1 MLVTLEHDR
10 WEWQPVEI
18 NGIVHI
24 VPTADARVAHLPFH
38 EKRPIHTG
46 RKPAREA
53 ASLPYRVGGR
63 TPATAWPERRPVP
76 AEGGPKR
83 DAS

>member
-1 MLVTLEHDR
+1 
-10 WEWQPVEI
+10 VEI
-18 NGIVHI
+18 NGIAHV
-24 VPTADARVAHLPFH
+24 VRTVDACAAHLPLH
-38 EKRPIHTG
+38 EKRPIHRG
-46 RKPAREA
+46 PKPAREA

-63 TPATAWPERRPVP
+63 TSATARPERRPVP